1 MADLELLKAIEE
13 MMDRKFDEKL
23 APVNQRLERIEG
35 RIDGLEKRMDG
46 LEKRMDT
53 MEEELSEVKEG
64 MSEIRIGVNA
74 MLEWADEVSGTIAF
88 PIPKM
93 KL

>member
-35 RIDGLEKRMDG
+35 RIDGLEKRMDA
-46 LEKRMDT
+46 

-64 MSEIRIGVNA
+64 MSEIRTGVNA